1 MSLSL
6 RTVRTILEQGTDK
19 ERTRTGEL
27 RREHIDKRA
36 AADFGSRKR
45 GRDILEKRIN
55 MALNDGAA
63 WDLGRRGASKSAQR
77 AFLNFL
83 AVSLGFSHTPLDSQR

>member
-1 MSLSL
+1 
-6 RTVRTILEQGTDK
+6 VDEAEQKIDHIL
-19 ERTRTGEL
+19 
-27 RREHIDKRA
+27 

-63 WDLGRRGASKSAQR
+63 WDLGRRGASKLAQR

-83 AVSLGFSHTPLDSQR
+83 AVPLGFSHIPLDSQR